1 MNTND
6 LVRELMRAERSVND
20 PMTTR
25 QMRRAV
31 RHMLLVLN
39 YEIGRGTRVHL
50 LQLGTFEA
58 RQVQVRSA
66 GRLRTTGGEDRKPP
80 TVQVRVSFRAS
91 AALKRRTRQKMS
103 STKQSPR

>member
-6 LVRELMRAERSVND
+6 LVRELMRAERRVDD

-25 QMRRAV
+25 QVRRAV
-31 RHMLLVLN
+31 RHMLRVLN

-58 RQVQVRSA
+58 QRVRVRAA
-66 GRLRTTGGEDRKPP
+66 GRLHTPDGAARRPP
-80 TVQVRVSFRAS
+80 SVQVRVSFRAS
-91 AALKRRTRQKMS
+91 AALKRRARRAL
-103 STKQSPR
+103 PAV